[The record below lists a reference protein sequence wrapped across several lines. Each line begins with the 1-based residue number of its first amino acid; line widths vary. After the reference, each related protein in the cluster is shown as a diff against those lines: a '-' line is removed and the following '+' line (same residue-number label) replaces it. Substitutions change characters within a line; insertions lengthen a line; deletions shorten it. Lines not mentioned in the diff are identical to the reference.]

1 MNKIGYITALT
12 DIELLEFPKNIYR
25 KLKNAGISI
34 LADICIQPSYELGRI
49 LDYDPLDYDFVKQRV
64 EIQGYKLEW
73 DYTSWDKLKS
83 HSIYSPKANKNK
95 NKNKSEKEENKD
107 V

>member
-1 MNKIGYITALT
+1 MN
-12 DIELLEFPKNIYR
+12 
-25 KLKNAGISI
+25 
-34 LADICIQPSYELGRI
+34 
-49 LDYDPLDYDFVKQRV
+49 YDPLDYAFVKQRV

-83 HSIYSPKANKNK
+83 HSIYDPKTK

>member
-1 MNKIGYITALT
+1 MNKIDYVTALT
-12 DIELLEFPKNIYR
+12 DIELLEFPKAIY
-25 KLKNAGISI
+25 KELKDAGINI

-49 LDYDPLDYDFVKQRV
+49 LNYDPLDYAFVKQRV

-73 DYTSWDKLKS
+73 DYTSWDKNKS
-83 HSIYSPKANKNK
+83 RSIYDPKTK